1 MNTQPAS
8 LRNPWLT
15 IARLVWIVLLV
26 LKAGLV
32 VIGFPEFSRQFLLLS
47 KSGLSTT
54 GLSSFWTPAS
64 LSAALFA
71 LHLTPAFLLIFF
83 LTLEIFQLVV
93 FWTVGLLI
101 FWRKSDT
108 WLGLFASFVLIGIG
122 LTNFGSDSIALAMIP
137 MPWRF
142 FVDLAAF
149 LVWPALFIFLILFPD
164 GRFVPGWT
172 RFLSLA
178 WIIVFVV
185 GEISSLFNNPPLS
198 NALFLFVVTPLAFIT
213 IASPIYRYLRAS
225 GPVERQQTRWFL
237 YAIVIL
243 LGGNIVI
250 QNLVFKPLLQFLGPG
265 PQALLLY
272 FVYQI
277 ILMFIFITL
286 PVSIGIAIFRYRL
299 WDIDVIIRK
308 TLIYGALTATLA
320 LVFFGSV
327 ILFQR
332 LLGTLTR
339 VEDSPVAI
347 VISTLTIAAL
357 FTPLRKRIQHDI
369 DRRFFRKKY
378 DAQKTLE
385 SFAASVRDEVEL
397 EDLTGR
403 LLAVVEETLQPSQ
416 VSLWLKTTDN
426 LRPQAMGGTNRQP
439 AVGSP
444 SVGVE

>member
-47 KSGLSTT
+47 KSGLSTI

-64 LSAALFA
+64 LSAALSA

-83 LTLEIFQLVV
+83 LTLEIFQLLV

-108 WLGLFASFVLIGIG
+108 WLGLFASFVLIGLG

-142 FVDLAAF
+142 FVDLATYM
-149 LVWPALFIFLILFPD
+149 VWPALFIFLILFPD
-164 GRFVPGWT
+164 GRFVPRWT
-172 RFLSLA
+172 RVLSLA

-185 GEISSLFNNPPLS
+185 GEITSLFNNPLS

-237 YAIVIL
+237 YAVVIL

-265 PQALLLY
+265 PQALLL
-272 FVYQI
+272 F
-277 ILMFIFITL
+277 L
-286 PVSIGIAIFRYRL
+286 S
-299 WDIDVIIRK
+299 
-308 TLIYGALTATLA
+308 
-320 LVFFGSV
+320 
-327 ILFQR
+327 
-332 LLGTLTR
+332 TR
-339 VEDSPVAI
+339 S
-347 VISTLTIAAL
+347 
-357 FTPLRKRIQHDI
+357 
-369 DRRFFRKKY
+369 Y
-378 DAQKTLE
+378 
-385 SFAASVRDEVEL
+385 
-397 EDLTGR
+397 
-403 LLAVVEETLQPSQ
+403 
-416 VSLWLKTTDN
+416 
-426 LRPQAMGGTNRQP
+426 
-439 AVGSP
+439 
-444 SVGVE
+444 

>member
-1 MNTQPAS
+1 MNTQRAS

-32 VIGFPEFSRQFLLLS
+32 VVGFPEFSRQFLLLS

-64 LSAALFA
+64 LSAALSA

-108 WLGLFASFVLIGIG
+108 WLGLFASFVLIGMG

-142 FVDLAAF
+142 FVDLATYI
-149 LVWPALFIFLILFPD
+149 VWPALFIFLILFPD
-164 GRFVPGWT
+164 GRFVPRWT

-185 GEISSLFNNPPLS
+185 GEISSLINTPLS
-198 NALFLFVVTPLAFIT
+198 NALFLFGVTPLAFIT

-243 LGGNIVI
+243 LGGNFVI
-250 QNLVFKPLLQFLGPG
+250 QNLVFKPLLQLLGPG

-277 ILMFIFITL
+277 ISMFIFLTL
-286 PVSIGIAIFRYRL
+286 PVSIGVAIFRYRL

-308 TLIYGALTATLA
+308 TLIYAALTASLA
-320 LVFFGSV
+320 VVFFGSV
-327 ILFQR
+327 VLLQQLVGR
-332 LLGTLTR
+332 LTG
-339 VEDSPVAI
+339 VENSPIAI
-347 VISTLTIAAL
+347 VVSTLAIAAL
-357 FTPLRKRIQHDI
+357 FTPLRGRIQRDI

-385 SFAASVRDEVEL
+385 GFAASVRDEVEL
-397 EDLTGR
+397 EDLTQR
-403 LLAVVEETLQPSQ
+403 LLAVVEETMQPEGIN
-416 VSLWLKTTDN
+416 LWLREGK
-426 LRPQAMGGTNRQP
+426 LK
-439 AVGSP
+439 
-444 SVGVE
+444 